1 MRNSHPGKRLPLL
14 LGVLCVVLIIEYGL
28 VLVLSF
34 RIDADAARLMTRM
47 SRGRTSTLQRAHQ
60 PTIEAE
66 ATLLHTFNSDIARVT
81 FPSLFFSL
89 HHRGGKSQIPRHH
102 LSRPSPFEDPASAQT
117 AERMLRRMLQNRQRS
132 DGRTVCPDR
141 RTFGLVAGAYGRLRY
156 VNGRSKDFRMVTW
169 DGEESNTHNG
179 RPGAHRAKWTP
190 TDKLVQLLQLQL
202 ELCAREGWPGEILP
216 SVTEYNRIL
225 KRLARG
231 RQPLRGVQALELIM
245 LMQSRIPVANEVL
258 CKPDSTSFGFAIEAI
273 ASFRKPDKMN
283 EKTIVPIHHFARNLG
298 FEFPAGSS
306 EMNCIGEAE
315 VLLEQ
320 LESTANSA
328 KDIFNAYRHL
338 IEGLGRHVVV
348 SEAKHSTQEAD
359 RECLVHRSVELLV
372 RLEALVQV
380 LPPSYIV
387 PSSVFTS
394 VILALSTIKRRS
406 SAKQAEEIL
415 LRMLKYYYHLES
427 FDCNGLLSSKL
438 FHAKDLSK
446 AFSGAIAAHSSTRDT
461 VGAERVMNKMCEVYE
476 GGAFGNSFVPDARSF
491 GSVIALYGKEHS
503 SRSNADHCERILSRL
518 EDVALAEKRR
528 GRTYD
533 LTAQPYNIAMLARV
547 RSVDTT
553 RPRHKSST
561 EEKRAYAEANSQV
574 ILRAQSLLDHM
585 EYSMNVKPD
594 PYTYSILL
602 NAWCKQSRPGNE
614 GPADEAEMLLR
625 RRIEDID
632 IEKVYGDAEAHDLPE
647 GKVEIWPNARHYASV
662 LKAHAQ
668 RRSAAGAKKAVALLS
683 EMEQRHFDATIITDD
698 DALRT
703 KSGYVVET
711 RDVAKPDLVCY
722 AITIDAFANSRLPEA
737 SVVALRLLEAV
748 ELKFKNGD
756 ESMKPNARLYTAAIL
771 SLGKNLLL
779 ARHHFLLIT
788 SFLVHS
794 PYIGEDENVHNDRP
808 QNNAKRAWT
817 ILERMKENDV
827 RPNSFTYNYI
837 INCCASQQN
846 RHAQDKK
853 EAFGIAVKA
862 FQELRAATASEPD
875 DSGCIIDPCHPDS
888 FTYAF
893 MLKCC
898 NNLLGAGSQ
907 GHMKVSRQTFKAC
920 CSAGYLNDAVLSRLW
935 NGLSPDQFFDL
946 VEVGAKQVSVER
958 HSRECPIKAS
968 ELPSAWSRCCNSVTR
983 RWSKK
988 SADAFR

>member
-1 MRNSHPGKRLPLL
+1 MRISHPGKRLPRL
-14 LGVLCVVLIIEYGL
+14 LGVMCVILIIECGL
-28 VLVLSF
+28 ALVLSF
-34 RIDADAARLMTRM
+34 RIDTDAAARSMTRM
-47 SRGRTSTLQRAHQ
+47 TRVGRRGRTSTLPRAHQ
-60 PTIEAE
+60 PTMEAE

-102 LSRPSPFEDPASAQT
+102 LLRPSPFEDPASAQT

-156 VNGRSKDFRMVTW
+156 VNRRSKDFRMVTW
-169 DGEESNTHNG
+169 YGEESKTHNSRSG
-179 RPGAHRAKWTP
+179 EHRAKWTP

-202 ELCAREGWPGEILP
+202 ELCAREGWPRGILP
-216 SVTEYNRIL
+216 QVGAYNRIL

-231 RQPLRGVQALELIM
+231 RQPLRGVQALELIK
-245 LMQSRIPVANEVL
+245 LMQSRIPVGENGVL
-258 CKPDSTSFGFAIEAI
+258 CKPDSASFEFAIEAI
-273 ASFRKPDKMN
+273 ASFRKPVKMN
-283 EKTIVPIHHFARNLG
+283 EKTILPHSFASDLG

-320 LESTANSA
+320 LESMANSTENHY
-328 KDIFNAYRHL
+328 FNACRHL
-338 IEGLGRHVVV
+338 IEGLGRHVVT
-348 SEAKHSTQEAD
+348 EAKHSTQAA
-359 RECLVHRSVELLV
+359 RECFVHRSVELLV
-372 RLEALVQV
+372 RLEALAQA
-380 LPPSYIV
+380 LPPSCIV
-387 PSSVFTS
+387 PSSTFTS
-394 VILALSTIKRRS
+394 VILALSTIKRSS
-406 SAKQAEEIL
+406 SAQQAEEIL
-415 LRMLKYYYHLES
+415 LRMLNYYRDLDS
-427 FDCNGLLSSKL
+427 FDCNGLLSSQS
-438 FHAKDLSK
+438 FNTRDLSK
-446 AFSGAIAAHSSTRDT
+446 AFSGAIAAHSSARDT

-476 GGAFGNSFVPDARSF
+476 SGAFGGSFVPDVRSF
-491 GSVIALYGKEHS
+491 GSVIALYGKKHS
-503 SRSNADHCERILSRL
+503 YRSNADHCERILSRL
-518 EDVALAEKRR
+518 EDVALAEKHR
-528 GRTYD
+528 GRAYH

-547 RSVDTT
+547 RSVGTSW
-553 RPRHKSST
+553 PRRQSST
-561 EEKRAYAEANSQV
+561 EEKRAHAEANNQI

-647 GKVEIWPNARHYASV
+647 GNVEIWPNAKHYASV

-683 EMEQRHFDATIITDD
+683 EMEQRHFDATIIADD
-698 DALRT
+698 NALRT

-711 RDVAKPDLVCY
+711 KDVAKPDLVCY

-748 ELKFKNGD
+748 ETKFSNGD

-771 SLGKNLLL
+771 SL
-779 ARHHFLLIT
+779 
-788 SFLVHS
+788 VHS
-794 PYIGEDENVHNDRP
+794 PYIEEVGEDENFHNRRP
-808 QNNAKRAWT
+808 QNNAKRAWGV
-817 ILERMKENDV
+817 LERMKESDV
-827 RPNSFTYNYI
+827 KPNSFSYNYV

-846 RHAQDKK
+846 RDAQDKK
-853 EAFGIAVKA
+853 EAFSIAVKA
-862 FQELRAATASEPD
+862 FQELRAATALEPD
-875 DSGCIIDPCHPDS
+875 DSCIIDPYHPDS

-898 NNLLGAGSQ
+898 NNLLGEGNL
-907 GHMKVSRQTFKAC
+907 HMKVASQTFKAC
-920 CSAGYLNDAVLSRLW
+920 CSAGYLNDAVLDRLW
-935 NGLSPDQFFDL
+935 NGVSPDQFFDL
-946 VEVGAKQVSVER
+946 VDVGAERVSIER
-958 HSRECPIKAS
+958 HSRECPVRVS

-983 RWSKK
+983 RSKNRRMQ
-988 SADAFR
+988 SGRT